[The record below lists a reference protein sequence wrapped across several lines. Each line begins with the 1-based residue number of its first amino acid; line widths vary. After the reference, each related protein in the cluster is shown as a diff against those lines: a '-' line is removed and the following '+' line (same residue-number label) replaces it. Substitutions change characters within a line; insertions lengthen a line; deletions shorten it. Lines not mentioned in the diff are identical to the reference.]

1 MRLPVY
7 LIAGITLLSGIEARK
22 KKSPA
27 PVQQSSQI
35 DLGDFERGRR
45 RKRKKI
51 IPMKRFNYLFG
62 KLQQFQRNNLKSNF
76 KKMKNKSRK
85 FKNVALQNLGT
96 MRQRQVRCTPI
107 EEGKKFIR
115 QQNQKLR
122 SEKAEQNRIEKRARV
137 EVYRAEKREAA
148 QQRRSLKRMSD
159 LKDLFGDDFVERR
172 KRDTN
177 STDYDIDEVDKN
189 DLDWNYYDYYYGED
203 DDYQVEIGE
212 YEDEFAE
219 AYPDYV
225 APPGFS
231 DGIQARG
238 RRRGKKKKKKNGPV
252 KTFFNIVTSIR
263 QFIGQELKS
272 CARQEVYQRRLQR
285 LVNNIKENAPIL
297 TKPPP
302 KGKGKKGKKS
312 SRAERRQNRKK
323 KRG

>member
-7 LIAGITLLSGIEARK
+7 IIAGITLLSGIEARK

-107 EEGKKFIR
+107 EESKKFIR

-122 SEKAEQNRIEKRARV
+122 S
-137 EVYRAEKREAA
+137 
-148 QQRRSLKRMSD
+148 
-159 LKDLFGDDFVERR
+159 
-172 KRDTN
+172 
-177 STDYDIDEVDKN
+177 
-189 DLDWNYYDYYYGED
+189 
-203 DDYQVEIGE
+203 
-212 YEDEFAE
+212 
-219 AYPDYV
+219 
-225 APPGFS
+225 
-231 DGIQARG
+231 
-238 RRRGKKKKKKNGPV
+238 
-252 KTFFNIVTSIR
+252 
-263 QFIGQELKS
+263 
-272 CARQEVYQRRLQR
+272 
-285 LVNNIKENAPIL
+285 
-297 TKPPP
+297 
-302 KGKGKKGKKS
+302 
-312 SRAERRQNRKK
+312 
-323 KRG
+323 